1 MKEMGLSRPKVDVAR
16 VAETD
21 LWTRLTLVATTG
33 AMPREWPSGQVDHH
47 CRGTAR
53 VTVTCPVDDVHQ
65 ARLTGA

>member
-1 MKEMGLSRPKVDVAR
+1 MDVAR

-21 LWTRLTLVATTG
+21 PLEVATTG

-53 VTVTCPVDDVHQ
+53 VTVTCPVDDVH
-65 ARLTGA
+65 

>member
-21 LWTRLTLVATTG
+21 LWRLPPPG
-33 AMPREWPSGQVDHH
+33 AMPREWPSGQVD

-65 ARLTGA
+65 DRLTGA